1 MLRGTRENISFRALI
16 SNCAGVIALCFL
28 LFASTVVIPQ
38 GNLHS
43 ALLPSAY
50 AQQAEEAETGTAE
63 AQVSEEEAETG
74 TAEAQVS
81 EEEAETGT
89 AEAQVSEEEALTN
102 LQRIVELAGITDPRG
117 IADIIGASDSE
128 ELAEIAGASDSEELA
143 ATPGITDSEAIEA
156 IAGVQDLE
164 GLAELVGLEIVELL
178 RQAVPQVPPAEEPP
192 TEEPPTTT
200 PLTAEI
206 SSNDTGGEAPATIEF
221 DAIAE
226 GGVEPLGYSW
236 DLDGDG
242 SEDSDEQS
250 VVHTFNEAGTYT
262 VALNVTDSED
272 QTASDSIEVTVTRP
286 EPEPEPEPTPLT
298 AEIQSNANESGNE
311 APAII
316 EFTGNAEGGVEPL
329 GYSWDFESDGTE
341 DSTDQT
347 VEHTFDEPGLYTV
360 TLTVTDAD
368 QQEAT
373 DSVDIDVT
381 EEATTPPAEEPPT
394 EEPPAEPGEGGVDKW
409 GIDELYATADGGP
422 TWYILEQ
429 EDPTSDGNF
438 YYGMH
443 RTTTIDYSGSGVWRV
458 DARSGTQEHGIRM
471 HVDSPTG
478 TWKNTEMTGY
488 FYAVEGSD
496 QFTMIARHGPSYH
509 DNGGCEAYGYYGMTA
524 IDGNVFFKKKLYHFN
539 DGYTKRLA
547 QVSALDNLSDEWIG
561 MKFVVYD
568 LPNGDVKLE
577 LWIDEGD
584 MTNNWNKVTELV
596 DSGNLAVEGGN
607 DCSRDATDSIEDG
620 TRASF
625 RADNMMFDFKKLS
638 VREIQASSTAAATAT
653 EEDPLTED
661 TTTEDTTTED
671 TTTEDT
677 TTEDTTTEDT
687 TTEDTT
693 TEDTTTEDTATEN

>member
-50 AQQAEEAETGTAE
+50 AQRA
-63 AQVSEEEAETG
+63 EEAETG

-272 QTASDSIEVTVTRP
+272 QTASDSIEVTVTGPEP

-373 DSVDIDVT
+373 DSVDINVT

-394 EEPPAEPGEGGVDKW
+394 EEPPTTTPLTAEIQSNANESGNEAPATIEFTGNAEGGVEPLGYSWDF
-409 GIDELYATADGGP
+409 E
-422 TWYILEQ
+422 
-429 EDPTSDGNF
+429 SDG
-438 YYGMH
+438 
-443 RTTTIDYSGSGVWRV
+443 
-458 DARSGTQEHGIRM
+458 
-471 HVDSPTG
+471 
-478 TWKNTEMTGY
+478 
-488 FYAVEGSD
+488 
-496 QFTMIARHGPSYH
+496 
-509 DNGGCEAYGYYGMTA
+509 
-524 IDGNVFFKKKLYHFN
+524 
-539 DGYTKRLA
+539 
-547 QVSALDNLSDEWIG
+547 
-561 MKFVVYD
+561 
-568 LPNGDVKLE
+568 
-577 LWIDEGD
+577 
-584 MTNNWNKVTELV
+584 
-596 DSGNLAVEGGN
+596 
-607 DCSRDATDSIEDG
+607 TDH
-620 TRASF
+620 
-625 RADNMMFDFKKLS
+625 
-638 VREIQASSTAAATAT
+638 ST
-653 EEDPLTED
+653 DHI
-661 TTTEDTTTED
+661 
-671 TTTEDT
+671 
-677 TTEDTTTEDT
+677 
-687 TTEDTT
+687 
-693 TEDTTTEDTATEN
+693 NSN

>member
-50 AQQAEEAETGTAE
+50 AQRAEED
-63 AQVSEEEAETG
+63 ETG

-192 TEEPPTTT
+192 TEEPPTEEPPTTT

-272 QTASDSIEVTVTRP
+272 QTASDSIEVTVTGP

-373 DSVDIDVT
+373 DSVDINVT

-438 YYGMH
+438 YYGMY
-443 RTTTIDYSGSGVWRV
+443 RTTTIDYREDGVWRV
-458 DARSGTQEHGIRM
+458 NALSGTQEHGIRM

-509 DNGGCEAYGYYGMTA
+509 DNGGCQAYGYYGMTA

-596 DSGNLAVEGGN
+596 DSGNHAVVGGD

-638 VREIQASSTAAATAT
+638 VREIQASSTAEVTTTA
-653 EEDPLTED
+653 EDPLTED

-671 TTTEDT
+671 DLTTEILT
-677 TTEDTTTEDT
+677 SRGLSSWL
-687 TTEDTT
+687 
-693 TEDTTTEDTATEN
+693 N

>member
-50 AQQAEEAETGTAE
+50 AQQA
-63 AQVSEEEAETG
+63 EEAETG

-236 DLDGDG
+236 D
-242 SEDSDEQS
+242 
-250 VVHTFNEAGTYT
+250 
-262 VALNVTDSED
+262 
-272 QTASDSIEVTVTRP
+272 
-286 EPEPEPEPTPLT
+286 
-298 AEIQSNANESGNE
+298 
-311 APAII
+311 
-316 EFTGNAEGGVEPL
+316 
-329 GYSWDFESDGTE
+329 FESDGTE

-373 DSVDIDVT
+373 DSVDINVT
-381 EEATTPPAEEPPT
+381 EEATTPPAEEQPTTTPPT
-394 EEPPAEPGEGGVDKW
+394 TTPLTAEIQSNANESGNEAPAIIEFTGNAEGGEEPLAYSWDFESDGTEDSTGQTVENTFDEPGLYNVTLTVT
-409 GIDELYATADGGP
+409 DE
-422 TWYILEQ
+422 
-429 EDPTSDGNF
+429 
-438 YYGMH
+438 
-443 RTTTIDYSGSGVWRV
+443 
-458 DARSGTQEHGIRM
+458 
-471 HVDSPTG
+471 
-478 TWKNTEMTGY
+478 
-488 FYAVEGSD
+488 
-496 QFTMIARHGPSYH
+496 
-509 DNGGCEAYGYYGMTA
+509 
-524 IDGNVFFKKKLYHFN
+524 
-539 DGYTKRLA
+539 
-547 QVSALDNLSDEWIG
+547 IG
-561 MKFVVYD
+561 
-568 LPNGDVKLE
+568 
-577 LWIDEGD
+577 
-584 MTNNWNKVTELV
+584 
-596 DSGNLAVEGGN
+596 
-607 DCSRDATDSIEDG
+607 
-620 TRASF
+620 RAS
-625 RADNMMFDFKKLS
+625 S
-638 VREIQASSTAAATAT
+638 RE
-653 EEDPLTED
+653 
-661 TTTEDTTTED
+661 
-671 TTTEDT
+671 
-677 TTEDTTTEDT
+677 
-687 TTEDTT
+687 
-693 TEDTTTEDTATEN
+693 

>member
-50 AQQAEEAETGTAE
+50 AQQA
-63 AQVSEEEAETG
+63 
-74 TAEAQVS
+74 
-81 EEEAETGT
+81 
-89 AEAQVSEEEALTN
+89 EEALTN

-192 TEEPPTTT
+192 TEEPPTEEPPTTT

-221 DAIAE
+221 DGI
-226 GGVEPLGYSW
+226 
-236 DLDGDG
+236 
-242 SEDSDEQS
+242 
-250 VVHTFNEAGTYT
+250 
-262 VALNVTDSED
+262 
-272 QTASDSIEVTVTRP
+272 
-286 EPEPEPEPTPLT
+286 
-298 AEIQSNANESGNE
+298 
-311 APAII
+311 
-316 EFTGNAEGGVEPL
+316 AEGGVEPL

-373 DSVDIDVT
+373 DSVDINVT

-429 EDPTSDGNF
+429 DDPTSDGNF
-438 YYGMH
+438 YYGMY
-443 RTTTIDYSGSGVWRV
+443 RTTTIDYREDGVWRV
-458 DARSGTQEHGIRM
+458 NALSGTQEHGIRM

-496 QFTMIARHGPSYH
+496 QFTIFSTDGPSYH
-509 DNGGCEAYGYYGMTA
+509 D
-524 IDGNVFFKKKLYHFN
+524 K
-539 DGYTKRLA
+539 
-547 QVSALDNLSDEWIG
+547 
-561 MKFVVYD
+561 
-568 LPNGDVKLE
+568 
-577 LWIDEGD
+577 
-584 MTNNWNKVTELV
+584 
-596 DSGNLAVEGGN
+596 
-607 DCSRDATDSIEDG
+607 
-620 TRASF
+620 
-625 RADNMMFDFKKLS
+625 
-638 VREIQASSTAAATAT
+638 
-653 EEDPLTED
+653 
-661 TTTEDTTTED
+661 
-671 TTTEDT
+671 
-677 TTEDTTTEDT
+677 
-687 TTEDTT
+687 
-693 TEDTTTEDTATEN
+693 